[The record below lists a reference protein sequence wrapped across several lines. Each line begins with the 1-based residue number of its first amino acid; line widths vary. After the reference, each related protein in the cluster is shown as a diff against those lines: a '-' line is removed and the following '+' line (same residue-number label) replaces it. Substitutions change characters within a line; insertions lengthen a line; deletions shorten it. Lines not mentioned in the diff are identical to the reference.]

1 MNKNWSFN
9 YISLKDYFKSKKVN
23 QIYKVYTFIAN
34 YIIQNPTR
42 KFFFSFQKMAD
53 FLNMP
58 YQTIYSAVKRLA
70 KDELIEVIEGNQV
83 VKYKGNEFKIYREI
97 KVKWSKAKLIM
108 SILSLNS
115 KAYKSLEKRRY
126 RKLAK
131 QRAFTYIGKSQ
142 VVYKAFIEECG
153 YNKYKN
159 FKQMYLEYCKNVSN
173 KYYDVTKNLNYIS
186 LEEVN
191 MHNEEEKRILKELDI
206 DPPNKENKCIKEL
219 MEHFRGE
226 RTFKSSHPIITN
238 FSEIDNSDRIIRE
251 IITDNDPTKDNNQEL
266 DLELQEIMTNFS
278 KNKL

>member
-23 QIYKVYTFIAN
+23 EIYKVYTFIAN

-42 KFFFSFQKMAD
+42 KFFFSFQKMAN

-70 KDELIEVIEGNQV
+70 KDELIEIIEGNQV

-97 KVKWSKAKLIM
+97 KVKWAKAKLIM
-108 SILSLNS
+108 SILSLNC

-131 QRAFTYIGKSQ
+131 QRAFTYIAKSQ
-142 VVYKAFIEECG
+142 VIYKEYMEECG

-191 MHNEEEKRILKELDI
+191 MHNEEEKRILKVLDI
-206 DPPNKENKCIKEL
+206 DPPNRKNEDIKQL
-219 MEHFRGE
+219 MDHFRQE
-226 RTFKSSHPIITN
+226 ETFKISHPIITN
-238 FSEIDNSDRIIRE
+238 LSEIDNSDRIIRE
-251 IITDNDPTKDNNQEL
+251 IITDNNLTKDSHQEL
-266 DLELQEIMTNFS
+266 DLEFQQIMANFS